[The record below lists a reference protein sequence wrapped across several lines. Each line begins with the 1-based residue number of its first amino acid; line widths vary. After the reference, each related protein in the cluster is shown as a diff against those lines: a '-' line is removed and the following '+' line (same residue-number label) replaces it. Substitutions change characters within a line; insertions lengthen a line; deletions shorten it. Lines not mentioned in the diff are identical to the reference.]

1 MWRNIEGLSKTID
14 YYLDE
19 SLIWDEND
27 EMLPL
32 HLASTTGLL
41 KIVFKVSSQLLD
53 DVLPEDLVSVVIEA
67 SLKHFDTSVVG
78 ETVVVGVRVTE
89 VRENK
94 IKFTGLITSKNNK
107 IFEVSFTRIIVSKD
121 YLRRKAIEKTT

>member
-1 MWRNIEGLSKTID
+1 MWREIEGLSKTID